1 MFRLYLE
8 VGRRVLRGEMMCLQR
23 QDTEL
28 SVGSVREPLEYWQES
43 GQFFCSFSQT
53 ADSNPSVRS

>member
-8 VGRRVLRGEMMCLQR
+8 VGRRALGGKMMCLQK

-28 SVGSVREPLEYWQES
+28 SVGSVREPLEYW
-43 GQFFCSFSQT
+43 
-53 ADSNPSVRS
+53 